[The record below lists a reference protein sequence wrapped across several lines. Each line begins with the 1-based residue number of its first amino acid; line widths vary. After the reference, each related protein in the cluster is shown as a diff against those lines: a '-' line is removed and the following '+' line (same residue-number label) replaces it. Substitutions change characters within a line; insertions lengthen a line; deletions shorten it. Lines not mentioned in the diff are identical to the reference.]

1 MKKMQNCSQFI
12 LVRVMLLVTIAFA
25 AYKME
30 GAATNME
37 DSLIARKEAAIS
49 CGPHHSNEKTK
60 LPDATANT
68 NPGNKG
74 NNNGCAHTQLT
85 NALCNNGESKRRLVR
100 NHTC

>member
-1 MKKMQNCSQFI
+1 MKKMQNCSQLI
-12 LVRVMLLVTIAFA
+12 LVRVMLFVTIAVA

-37 DSLIARKEAAIS
+37 NWLIAKKESAIS
-49 CGPHHSNEKTK
+49 CGPNHSNEITK

-68 NPGNKG
+68 NRENKG
-74 NNNGCAHTQLT
+74 NNNSCAHSQVT
-85 NALCNNGESKRRLVR
+85 NALCNNAESKRRFIR